1 MCKRSKPFYISVNCL
16 FHDIENQQFVK
27 GVIKKLN
34 QSNLGMNKICLE
46 LVERLK
52 LDDLETIMNH
62 IQLLKH
68 AGFIISMDEFGK
80 DIC

>member
-1 MCKRSKPFYISVNCL
+1 
-16 FHDIENQQFVK
+16 
-27 GVIKKLN
+27 
-34 QSNLGMNKICLE
+34 MNKICLE

-68 AGFIISMDEFGK
+68 AGLSYQWMNLE
-80 DIC
+80 